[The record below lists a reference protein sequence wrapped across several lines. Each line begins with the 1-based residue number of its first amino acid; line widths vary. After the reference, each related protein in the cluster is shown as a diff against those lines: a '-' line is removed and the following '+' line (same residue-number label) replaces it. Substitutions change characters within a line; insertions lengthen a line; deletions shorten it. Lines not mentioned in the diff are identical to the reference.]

1 MPKLTLH
8 DMPRVAQAQ
17 MRAALRRA
25 RYGYLRVGMAFCPQ
39 EPHRLGGRSWR
50 TNAPRRSD
58 RAGWYPARG
67 SVAPAAQLQRRGE
80 GASRPATTTDYETS
94 PPGLLA
100 ISHNTHKHCEHAE

>member
-17 MRAALRRA
+17 MLAALRRA
-25 RYGYLRVGMAFCPQ
+25 RYGSLRAGMACRPS

-67 SVAPAAQLQRRGE
+67 SVAPAA
-80 GASRPATTTDYETS
+80 PAVA
-94 PPGLLA
+94 P
-100 ISHNTHKHCEHAE
+100 

>member
-17 MRAALRRA
+17 MLAALRRA
-25 RYGYLRVGMAFCPQ
+25 HYSDLRSGIAFCQQ
-39 EPHRLGGRSWR
+39 EPHRRDGRSRR

-67 SVAPAAQLQRRGE
+67 NVAPAAPAAAPRGR
-80 GASRPATTTDYETS
+80 GQQGRD
-94 PPGLLA
+94 
-100 ISHNTHKHCEHAE
+100 HH